1 MIDGRSGR
9 IEFEDSLGFYQLS
22 TPIVADLN
30 GDNLDEVIL
39 SVNYQET
46 DEYHFKFFYTNLA
59 VIDFVKKE
67 AVMLEL
73 NSPGH
78 NIASTPWIGDMD
90 HNGKIDIIYLHSNNL
105 KKTYTF
111 DGMQINR
118 IDTQNPMYGPIKWGS
133 YMGRKFNGVYEE

>member
-1 MIDGRSGR
+1 MVNGKSGN

-22 TPIVADLN
+22 TPVVADLN
-30 GDNLDEVIL
+30 NDHFDEVIL

-46 DEYHFKFFYTNLA
+46 NEYHFKYFYTNLA
-59 VIDFVKKE
+59 VIDFIKKE

-73 NSPGH
+73 NYPGH

-90 HNGKIDIIYLHSNNL
+90 NNGRIDIIYLHSNNI
-105 KKTYTF
+105 KETYTF

-118 IDTQNPMYGPIKWGS
+118 IDTKSPVYRPIKWGS
-133 YMGRKFNGVYEE
+133 YMGSKYNGVYEK